1 MNCEGLIMLLLYMK
15 VKRAKQGQGYKDQI
29 LFVLQSLLIEI

>member
-1 MNCEGLIMLLLYMK
+1 MNYEGLIMLLLFVK

-29 LFVLQSLLIEI
+29 LFVLQRLLIEI